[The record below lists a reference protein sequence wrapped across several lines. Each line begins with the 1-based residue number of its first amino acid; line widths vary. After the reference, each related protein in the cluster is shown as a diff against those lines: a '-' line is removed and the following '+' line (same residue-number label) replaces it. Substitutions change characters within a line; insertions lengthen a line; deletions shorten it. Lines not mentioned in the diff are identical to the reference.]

1 MTAITTAAGT
11 PEIGAVD
18 RVNVAIVGAG
28 TAGLAAL
35 REVRD
40 RIDNFVLINEGP
52 YGTTCARV
60 RCMPTKALICGGE
73 CILRS
78 DKA

>member
-40 RIDNFVLINEGP
+40 RIN
-52 YGTTCARV
+52 T
-60 RCMPTKALICGGE
+60 
-73 CILRS
+73 
-78 DKA
+78 